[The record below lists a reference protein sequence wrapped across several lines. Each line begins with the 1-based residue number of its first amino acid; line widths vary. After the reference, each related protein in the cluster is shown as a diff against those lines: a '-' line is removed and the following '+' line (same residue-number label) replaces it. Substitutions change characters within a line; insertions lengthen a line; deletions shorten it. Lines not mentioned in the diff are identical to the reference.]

1 MINQSFS
8 MRLRGA
14 GIAGL
19 LLLAGLGFTY
29 PVSGVAGSMDA
40 TSSSS
45 AAAVETIVGTVD
57 GLDLKKQRIWINDRR
72 YLISRSTKVKGTS
85 TKIGLITDLKQGE
98 TVKAEIQPNED
109 GSSPYVT
116 TIYRQ

>member
-1 MINQSFS
+1 MINQGFS

-29 PVSGVAGSMDA
+29 PVPGVAGSLDGTVSAGA
-40 TSSSS
+40 TTL
-45 AAAVETIVGTVD
+45 ETIEGTFD
-57 GLDLKKQRIWINDRR
+57 GLDLKKRRIWIGDRR
-72 YLISRSTKVKGTS
+72 FLINQSTKVKGTA
-85 TKIGLITDLKQGE
+85 TKLGLITDLKQGE
-98 TVKAEIQPNED
+98 MVKAEIQPDDD
-109 GSSPYVT
+109 GSTPYVT